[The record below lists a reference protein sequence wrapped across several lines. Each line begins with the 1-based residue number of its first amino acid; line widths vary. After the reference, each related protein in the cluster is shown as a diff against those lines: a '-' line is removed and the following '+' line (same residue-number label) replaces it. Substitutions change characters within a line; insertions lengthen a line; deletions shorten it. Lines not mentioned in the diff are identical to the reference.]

1 MDDKS
6 DSRAKS
12 DWDLPQRG
20 WTRKSNRT
28 LKEWMEKARGSYI
41 MYWKASQR
49 ARRTLIWLTVPTLIL
64 SVFAGVTGLEAVWQ
78 DDGTSTGQRIL
89 RGISSVTVMVV
100 GALANIVTFL
110 DPKKEAEEFKAA
122 SDKYQDISGR
132 LRKEYDRDPEMR
144 TPHAVLMEKIIGWFN
159 EIRETTPLLPM
170 SVIDEYTK
178 TNSPSHQPIHTR
190 DNPFLP
196 DIMIPIGN
204 MEDWKPGK
212 KSTDYHKEDLP
223 PLPLS
228 VSSSPEKNDEE
239 SKAEGL
245 HMRSR
250 EPPLEGLQTSTSYNP
265 EYDEEHGVSSPHGS
279 EYEVGEVKVNLDSV
293 LFS

>member
-1 MDDKS
+1 MD
-6 DSRAKS
+6 KS

-41 MYWKASQR
+41 MYWKASQG

-78 DDGTSTGQRIL
+78 DDGASTSQRVL

-110 DPKKEAEEFKAA
+110 DPKKEAEGFKAA
-122 SDKYQDISGR
+122 SNKYQDISGR

-144 TPHAVLMEKIIGWFN
+144 TPHAVLMEKVIGWFN

-178 TNSPSHQPIHTR
+178 TNSPVSQQIRTR

-204 MEDWKPGK
+204 MEDWKPGR
-212 KSTDYHKEDLP
+212 KSTDYHQEEGRQKVSPPLP
-223 PLPLS
+223 PLPP
-228 VSSSPEKNDEE
+228 SSSSSEKDHEL
-239 SKAEGL
+239 KGKGL
-245 HMRSR
+245 QVRSR
-250 EPPLEGLQTSTSYNP
+250 EPGIEVMTPSYNP
-265 EYDEEHGVSSPHGS
+265 EHDEEHGVSSPHGS
-279 EYEVGEVKVNLDSV
+279 EYDVSGEVVTLDSV